1 MTTQQLTIPTLS
13 WNLPPGMDYMPGA
26 PITLQV
32 VVYNPDTT
40 PRYYRL
46 DLQVIKSGAVI
57 QEETLTVDDEADFMV
72 GESTSLAVSGEIMVG
87 ETDALLELLLWDC
100 ADEEYVAGVTTE
112 LRHEMTWSEMLGWLG
127 LMLFIGLT
135 ALGTS
140 DLIKGLIQKKE
151 VKPL

>member
-1 MTTQQLTIPTLS
+1 MTTQQLTIPSLS
-13 WNLPPGMDYMPGA
+13 WNLPPGIDYTPGV

-32 VVYNPDTT
+32 IVYNPDTT
-40 PRYYRL
+40 PHYYRL

-57 QEETLTVDDEADFMV
+57 QEETLTVNDEAEFMV
-72 GESTSLAVSGEIMVG
+72 GASTSLAVSGEITIV
-87 ETDALLELLLWDC
+87 ETDALLELRLWDC
-100 ADEEYVAGVTTE
+100 AGEEYVAGVSME

-127 LMLFIGLT
+127 LILFIGLT

-140 DLIKGLIQKKE
+140 DLVKGLIQRKE